1 MDGLPSHIPSM
12 PQTRGLVYAHK
23 AYASENDAASL
34 HHGSR
39 QPQTPNKPSPVAGS
53 PRPGSSKQQ
62 YHHHQQQQQ
71 QQTGK
76 SSNKKKARV
85 RNTPTS
91 PDSMQR
97 QTPPHGP
104 LYLKPAATRAAF
116 AGATFHASPAPS
128 ALPIPSFVTRSSSD
142 SPLVVHGGAGEDA
155 IQEPSPP
162 ATDTD
167 APTPLR
173 ASSAPRSRE
182 SPLDFMFRAHREEKE
197 RSGKLSR
204 ATSSSSHVATT
215 GAIGTQPHSQAGARS
230 SPNLL
235 TTSSQVDRHVSRT
248 SPFTGPEP
256 SEVHGLPMGP
266 AFSTP
271 YQERMKA
278 ARSDYARRPPP
289 QARRIPDAPSNDA
302 TPPEDPTEALKKFL
316 FGTPAPTSKN
326 QPPPLATPT
335 TANAH
340 RPQLRKAET
349 LPPEP
354 SRSNDIQAMENDLR
368 RILKLDL
375 NKNNSSSSNHHNDQP
390 PR

>member
-1 MDGLPSHIPSM
+1 MDRLPSHIPSM
-12 PQTRGLVYAHK
+12 PQNHGRK

-34 HHGSR
+34 H
-39 QPQTPNKPSPVAGS
+39 QPQTPNKPSHVAGS
-53 PRPGSSKQQ
+53 PMPASSK
-62 YHHHQQQQQ
+62 Q

-76 SSNKKKARV
+76 SSNKKKARA

-104 LYLKPAATRAAF
+104 LYLKPAPNRAAF

-142 SPLVVHGGAGEDA
+142 SPLVVHAGAREDA
-155 IQEPSPP
+155 TQEPSPP

-204 ATSSSSHVATT
+204 AASSSSQVAAAATT
-215 GAIGTQPHSQAGARS
+215 TRTRLQSQAGAKS

-235 TTSSQVDRHVSRT
+235 TTSSEADKHVSRT
-248 SPFTGPEP
+248 SPLTGPEP
-256 SEVHGLPMGP
+256 DGLHGLPMGP

-289 QARRIPDAPSNDA
+289 QARRLPDATSNGA

-316 FGTPAPTSKN
+316 FGTPPPTSKN
-326 QPPPLATPT
+326 QPSLATPT
-335 TANAH
+335 TGNAH

-354 SRSNDIQAMENDLR
+354 SRSHDIQAMENDLR

-375 NKNNSSSSNHHNDQP
+375 NNNHSHSNHHNPP

>member
-1 MDGLPSHIPSM
+1 M
-12 PQTRGLVYAHK
+12 PQNRGLVCAHK
-23 AYASENDAASL
+23 AYASENDVASL

-39 QPQTPNKPSPVAGS
+39 QPQTPNKPSPVVNS
-53 PRPGSSKQQ
+53 PRPGSSNQHQ
-62 YHHHQQQQQ
+62 QQQQQ

-85 RNTPTS
+85 RNTPNS

-104 LYLKPAATRAAF
+104 LYLKPAVARAAF

-142 SPLVVHGGAGEDA
+142 SPLVVHANAREDA
-155 IQEPSPP
+155 TQEPSPP

-173 ASSAPRSRE
+173 ASSAPRARE

-197 RSGKLSR
+197 RSGMLSR
-204 ATSSSSHVATT
+204 ATSSSQIPVT
-215 GAIGTQPHSQAGARS
+215 GTQLQSQAVTQS

-235 TTSSQVDRHVSRT
+235 NISSEADKPVFRK
-248 SPFTGPEP
+248 SPSTGPAP
-256 SEVHGLPMGP
+256 DQVHGLPMGP

-289 QARRIPDAPSNDA
+289 QARRIPEATSNDA

-316 FGTPAPTSKN
+316 FGTPSTSKDQPSSRPTPTS
-326 QPPPLATPT
+326 
-335 TANAH
+335 ANIH

-375 NKNNSSSSNHHNDQP
+375 NNKDNSNP
-390 PR
+390 PN